1 MKKIYDSPICEIV
14 VMNNADVI
22 TSSPNGNAI
31 NLFDHG
37 YGNEI
42 NLGEYDFEK

>member
-22 TSSPNGNAI
+22 TSSPNGDAI
-31 NLFDHG
+31 DLSK
-37 YGNEI
+37 YGDEI
-42 NLGEYDFEK
+42 DLGEYGFEK

>member
-1 MKKIYDSPICEIV
+1 MKKIYDTPICEIV

-31 NLFDHG
+31 DLSN
-37 YGNEI
+37 YGDEI
-42 NLGEYDFEK
+42 DLGECDFEK

>member
-22 TSSPNGNAI
+22 TSSPNGNEI
-31 NLFDHG
+31 DLSLL
-37 YGNEI
+37 YGDKI
-42 NLGEYDFEK
+42 DLGEYGFEK

>member
-22 TSSPNGNAI
+22 TSSNGNAI
-31 NLFDHG
+31 DLSCL
-37 YGNEI
+37 YGDEI